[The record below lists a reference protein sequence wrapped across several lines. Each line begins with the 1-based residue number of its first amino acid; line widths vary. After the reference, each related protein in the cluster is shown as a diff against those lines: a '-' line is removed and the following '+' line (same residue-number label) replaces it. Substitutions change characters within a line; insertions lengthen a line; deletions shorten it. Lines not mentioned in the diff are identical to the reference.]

1 MAVSADSPDVTLDPD
16 AWRFESFPRSPLTSA
31 LSSLARASLLPG
43 QQLGV
48 VVVDGG
54 EMDDDLAR
62 DMTEV
67 LTAVPTRFCAQLYG
81 RRGTSNRAE
90 KALKCA
96 KNDIGPMTLS
106 AVSKA

>member
-1 MAVSADSPDVTLDPD
+1 
-16 AWRFESFPRSPLTSA
+16 
-31 LSSLARASLLPG
+31 
-43 QQLGV
+43 
-48 VVVDGG
+48 
-54 EMDDDLAR
+54 MDDDLAR